1 MFKVNFFMFNR
12 LFLRFVTIFFV
23 YILLS
28 GHSPWGQYHAYRQ
41 QHLLVMSTREDV
53 PTYPFSKE
61 LVKVINQELPE
72 ASARPARART
82 FKRVQSLLSTG
93 QIPLLLLSKINA
105 RALIQGIGPFKKF
118 GKTKS
123 FVIYNFG
130 DLVLL
135 AEPNFPNRYAWQ
147 LTKVFMD
154 PVSESINAKSP
165 LKMRQV
171 TDIHQ
176 GTLMA
181 LNGESI
187 PELK

>member
-1 MFKVNFFMFNR
+1 MFDR
-12 LFLRFVTIFFV
+12 LFILKLASILFV
-23 YILLS
+23 YILIT

-41 QHLLVMSTREDV
+41 QHLLIMSTREDA
-53 PTYPFSKE
+53 PTYPFSKQLIE
-61 LVKVINQELPE
+61 IINQELPE

-93 QIPLLLLSKINA
+93 QIPLLLLSKKNA
-105 RALIQGIGPFKKF
+105 RALIQGIGPFRKF

-135 AEPNFPNRYAWQ
+135 AEPNFPNRHAWQ

-154 PVSESINAKSP
+154 PVSKSIGAKSP
-165 LKMRQV
+165 LKTRQV
-171 TDIHQ
+171 TDIHE
-176 GTLMA
+176 GTMMA
-181 LNGESI
+181 LNGENI
-187 PELK
+187 PELNE

>member
-1 MFKVNFFMFNR
+1 MFGR
-12 LFLRFVTIFFV
+12 LFILRLASILFV
-23 YILLS
+23 YILIA

-41 QHLLVMSTREDV
+41 QHLLIMSTREDA
-53 PTYPFSKE
+53 PTYPFSKQLIE
-61 LVKVINQELPE
+61 IINQELPE

-93 QIPLLLLSKINA
+93 QIPLLLLSKKNA
-105 RALIQGIGPFKKF
+105 RALIQGIGPFRKF

-135 AEPNFPNRYAWQ
+135 TEPNFPNRHAWQ

-154 PVSESINAKSP
+154 PVSKSIGAKSP
-165 LKMRQV
+165 LKTRQV
-171 TDIHQ
+171 TDIHE
-176 GTLMA
+176 GTMMA

-187 PELK
+187 PELLEEK

>member
-1 MFKVNFFMFNR
+1 MFGK
-12 LFLRFVTIFFV
+12 FFV
-23 YILLS
+23 LRLASILIVYTLIA
-28 GHSPWGQYHAYRQ
+28 GHSPWGQYQAYRQ
-41 QHLLVMSTREDV
+41 QHLLIMSTREDA
-53 PTYPFSKE
+53 PTYPFSKQLIE
-61 LVKVINQELPE
+61 IINQELPE

-93 QIPLLLLSKINA
+93 QIPLLLLSKKNA
-105 RALIQGIGPFKKF
+105 RALIQGIGPFRKF

-154 PVSESINAKSP
+154 PISKSLNAKSP
-165 LKMRQV
+165 LKTRQV
-171 TDIHQ
+171 TDIHK

-181 LNGESI
+181 LNGEQI
-187 PELK
+187 PKLE

>member
-1 MFKVNFFMFNR
+1 MFDR
-12 LFLRFVTIFFV
+12 LFILKLASILFV
-23 YILLS
+23 YILIA

-41 QHLLVMSTREDV
+41 QHLLIMSTREDA
-53 PTYPFSKE
+53 PTYPFSKQLIE
-61 LVKVINQELPE
+61 IINQELPE

-93 QIPLLLLSKINA
+93 QIPLLLLSKKNA
-105 RALIQGIGPFKKF
+105 RALIQGIGPFRKF

-135 AEPNFPNRYAWQ
+135 AEPNFPNRHAWQ

-154 PVSESINAKSP
+154 PVSKSIGAKSP
-165 LKMRQV
+165 LKTRQIA
-171 TDIHQ
+171 DIHE
-176 GTLMA
+176 GTMMA

-187 PELK
+187 PELLEEK

>member
-1 MFKVNFFMFNR
+1 MKTRKNI
-12 LFLRFVTIFFV
+12 LKIGIFFLI

-28 GHSPWGQYHAYRQ
+28 AHSPWGQYHAYRQ
-41 QHLLVMSTREDV
+41 QHLLIMSTREDI
-53 PTYPFSKE
+53 PTYPFSKLLIE
-61 LVKVINQELPE
+61 VINQELPE

-93 QIPLLLLSKINA
+93 QIPLLLLSKKNA
-105 RALIQGIGPFKKF
+105 RALINGTGPFKKF

-154 PVSESINAKSP
+154 LASETINAKSP
-165 LKMRQV
+165 LKTRQV

-187 PELK
+187 PKLE

>member
-1 MFKVNFFMFNR
+1 MFSKLFVLR
-12 LFLRFVTIFFV
+12 LASILIV
-23 YILLS
+23 YTLIA
-28 GHSPWGQYHAYRQ
+28 GHSPWGQYQAYRQ

-53 PTYPFSKE
+53 PTYPFSKK

-93 QIPLLLLSKINA
+93 QIPLLLLSRKNA

-123 FVIYNFG
+123 SIIYNFG

-154 PVSESINAKSP
+154 PVSESIGATSP
-165 LKMRQV
+165 LKTRQV
-171 TDIHQ
+171 ADIHQ
-176 GTLMA
+176 GTMMA

-187 PELK
+187 PQLEQ